1 MSSLRAELEEYK
13 SIIEEKERQY
23 VDLKR
28 KCDAFEARE
37 EEDRRKRRDISN
49 GETQTF
55 SYLITTLKLKSE

>member
-1 MSSLRAELEEYK
+1 M
-13 SIIEEKERQY
+13 
-23 VDLKR
+23 DLKR